1 MSFTCKKDLVA
12 FRIGVEQ
19 EYVDYDLDMA
29 LMVLKDKFEKK
40 GYKVGD
46 FAYSG
51 NLYPKELDEAK
62 INVFVRGFIPFYD
75 KRFGDETVN
84 IFYVHRVDNLI
95 KQEFD
100 NYDYYLASQ
109 KSTLTKFKDSN
120 SIDYFGTDNIE
131 RRPIKGN
138 YACNVLYIYEFI
150 NKEYADYLSFDE
162 SAGNNK
168 VISGSKFYHLSY
180 KEKVDMLKECKVVLY
195 AKGVFGVDDEDY
207 IPYAIYDI
215 MSYGVPIITNYNKRL
230 ADVFDGL
237 LMFNSDE
244 DMRDVTIKALKISDE
259 ERVKKALEYKEIL
272 DKQQIDDSFIEK
284 YAKKNEIIRGY
295 LDNIN

>member
-40 GYKVGD
+40 GYRVGD

-100 NYDYYLASQ
+100 NYALAASRG
-109 KSTLTKFKDSN
+109 
-120 SIDYFGTDNIE
+120 SIC
-131 RRPIKGN
+131 RPVAGPSRE
-138 YACNVLYIYEFI
+138 A
-150 NKEYADYLSFDE
+150 
-162 SAGNNK
+162 SAAPA
-168 VISGSKFYHLSY
+168 SGRS
-180 KEKVDMLKECKVVLY
+180 
-195 AKGVFGVDDEDY
+195 
-207 IPYAIYDI
+207 
-215 MSYGVPIITNYNKRL
+215 
-230 ADVFDGL
+230 
-237 LMFNSDE
+237 
-244 DMRDVTIKALKISDE
+244 
-259 ERVKKALEYKEIL
+259 
-272 DKQQIDDSFIEK
+272 
-284 YAKKNEIIRGY
+284 
-295 LDNIN
+295 